1 MIRQKMQKRVC
12 RKGFNVSLVYAYI
25 RFFANPANEMVTA
38 TIERNIFRKMMLCD
52 FLGKTILEENISD
65 EQISFDLNLKN
76 ISTGT
81 SLITLSDNAEN
92 RITKKIM
99 KQ

>member
-1 MIRQKMQKRVC
+1 MI
-12 RKGFNVSLVYAYI
+12 
-25 RFFANPANEMVTA
+25 
-38 TIERNIFRKMMLCD
+38 